1 MTITVL
7 TIILFGLMVLLL
19 ALGLPVAFAMGGA
32 AVMFGIATRGFD
44 SLFLMFVAVLTNIK
58 TIILIAIP
66 MFILMG
72 NILEVSGLAEDLFKF
87 AQNWLGRIRGGLAIA
102 AVIVCT
108 IFAACTGVSAAA
120 TVTMGLIALPA
131 MLRRG
136 YNARLAMGCIMGGG
150 ALGIL
155 IPPSVSFVLYGFM
168 AQESV
173 GRLFAGGIIPGFI
186 LSSLFIAYVMVVC
199 YVNPKMGPALP
210 KELRVSWSEKFA
222 SVKSIILPAMLV
234 VFVLG
239 SIFSG
244 FATPTE
250 ASAVGAAGAVICAL
264 IYRRFTWKSMMD
276 ALSRSLSLTAMVMWI
291 VVGATAFTTI
301 FTRAGAMELIKNGLM
316 NLEIPPIMII
326 LIMQLVLFILGMF
339 MDVSGIILLCTPLF
353 VPVVKALGFSTVWF
367 GVLFIINMEMGFLSP
382 PYGINLF
389 YMRGVATREITMT
402 DIYMAALP
410 FIVIQAIAL
419 FLTLFIPGLATWI
432 PNMIFGPEL

>member
-1 MTITVL
+1 MTVAVL

-32 AVMFGIATRGFD
+32 AVLFGLATRGAD

-87 AQNWLGRIRGGLAIA
+87 AQNWVGSLKGGLAISA
-102 AVIVCT
+102 IVVCT

-173 GRLFAGGIIPGFI
+173 GRLFAGGIIPGII
-186 LSSLFIAYVMVVC
+186 LSGLFIAYVVVIC
-199 YVNPKMGPALP
+199 ILNPKMGPAIP
-210 KELRVSWSEKFA
+210 KEQRANWSQKFT
-222 SVKSIILPAMLV
+222 SMQSIILPAMLV
-234 VFVLG
+234 IFVLG
-239 SIFSG
+239 AIFSG

-264 IYRRFTWKSMMD
+264 VYRRFTWKSMMN

-301 FTRAGAMELIKNGLM
+301 FTRAGAMELIKSGL
-316 NLEIPPIMII
+316 LGLTIPPIVVI
-326 LIMQLVLFILGMF
+326 LIMQLFLFILGMF

-389 YMRGVATREITMT
+389 YMRGVAAKEITMT

-410 FIVIQAIAL
+410 FIVIQALAL
-419 FLTLFIPGLATWI
+419 GLTLLIPNLALWV